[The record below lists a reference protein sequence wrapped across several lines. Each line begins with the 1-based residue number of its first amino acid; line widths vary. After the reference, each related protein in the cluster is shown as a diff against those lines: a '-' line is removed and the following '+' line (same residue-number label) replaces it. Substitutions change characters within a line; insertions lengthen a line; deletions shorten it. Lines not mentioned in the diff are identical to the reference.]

1 MQMLHGEV
9 QPAEPYDHQSSEITD
24 LKEALGI
31 PLLDTDRDPLS
42 GPQEEDGS
50 ELAALDEVSLDFSPF
65 SDPNKSGQLWHRSR
79 CYEFLALVAPEP
91 LL

>member
-42 GPQEEDGS
+42 GPQEEDSS
-50 ELAALDEVSLDFSPF
+50 ELAALDEVSLDLSSFF
-65 SDPNKSGQLWHRSR
+65 
-79 CYEFLALVAPEP
+79 
-91 LL
+91 